1 MLWFI
6 LSLLTAI
13 THAARAAVSKKLLQ
27 NVDEYLVAWATS
39 FFALPFMIITLF
51 FFGLPKIDNVFWIA
65 LSMGVLLNTITT
77 ILYFKSIKVSPLSLT
92 VPFLTFT
99 PLFLLIT
106 SPIMLGEFPSL
117 LGVIGILLIVFGA
130 YVLNIQ
136 TLHKGFLAPF
146 KAIFKEKGSVLML
159 IVALI
164 FSIAANIDK
173 IAILHSNPIFYILT
187 FHIFLTLIFTSI
199 IHFKSK
205 DKIEKIKRNYKGLIL
220 IGFLFAV
227 MIMAQMIAV
236 KLTLVPYVIS
246 IKRTTAI
253 FSVIFGY
260 LFFKEKNFKQCLL
273 GAIIMVIGVF
283 LIGLF

>member
-1 MLWFI
+1 MLWFV
-6 LSLLTAI
+6 LSLITAI
-13 THAARAAVSKKLLQ
+13 THAVRAAVSKKLLQ
-27 NVDEYLVAWATS
+27 NVDEYIVAWATS
-39 FFALPFMIITLF
+39 MFALPFMIVVLF
-51 FFGLPKIDNVFWIA
+51 FFGLPKIDNIFWIA
-65 LSMGVLLNTITT
+65 LLMGVLLNTITT
-77 ILYFKSIKVSPLSLT
+77 ILYFKSIKISPLSLT

-117 LGVIGILLIVFGA
+117 FGVVGIFLIVFGA

-146 KAIFKEKGSVLML
+146 KAIFKEKGSLLML

-164 FSIAANIDK
+164 FAVTANIDK
-173 IAILHSNPIFYILT
+173 IAILHSNPIFYIFI
-187 FHIFLTLIFTSI
+187 FHVFLTLIFSTI
-199 IHFKSK
+199 IQFKSK
-205 DKIEKIKRNYKGLIL
+205 NKKNIIKKNYKGLIL

-236 KLTLVPYVIS
+236 KLTLVAYVNS

-260 LFFKEKNFKQCLL
+260 LFFKEKNFKQCLI
-273 GAIIMVIGVF
+273 GAIIMVIGVG
-283 LIGLF
+283 LIALF

>member
-6 LSLLTAI
+6 LALITAI
-13 THAARAAVSKKLLQ
+13 THAARAAISKKVLQ
-27 NVDEYLVAWATS
+27 EVDEYIMAWATS
-39 FFALPFMIITLF
+39 FFALPFIFIALLF
-51 FFGLPKIDNVFWIA
+51 TEFPKIDNTFWIA
-65 LSMGVLLNTITT
+65 LAIGVCFSVITT

-99 PLFLLIT
+99 PVFLLIT

-117 LGVIGILLIVFGA
+117 WGVVGILLIVFGA
-130 YVLNIQ
+130 YVLNIR

-173 IAILHSNPIFYILT
+173 IAILHSNPVFYIFL
-187 FHIFLTLIFTSI
+187 FHVFLMIIFSTI
-199 IHFKSK
+199 IQFKSK
-205 DKIEKIKRNYKGLIL
+205 DKIKQIKKNYLGLIL

-227 MIMAQMIAV
+227 MIISQMIAI
-236 KLTLVPYVIS
+236 KLTLVAYVIS
-246 IKRTTAI
+246 IKRMTAI

-260 LFFKEKNFKQCLL
+260 FFFKEKNFKQSLL
-273 GAIIMVIGVF
+273 GAIIMVIGVV
-283 LIGLF
+283 LIALF

>member
-1 MLWFI
+1 MLWFVLALI
-6 LSLLTAI
+6 AAI
-13 THAARAAVSKKLLQ
+13 THAARTAVSKKLLQ

-39 FFALPFMIITLF
+39 IFALPFMIIALF
-51 FFGLPKIDNVFWIA
+51 FFGLPKIDTIFWIA
-65 LSMGVLLNTITT
+65 LLIGVLLNTITT
-77 ILYFKSIKVSPLSLT
+77 ILYFKSIKLSPLSLT

-117 LGVIGILLIVFGA
+117 WGVIGISLIVFGA

-164 FSIAANIDK
+164 FSITANIDK
-173 IAILHSNPIFYILT
+173 IAILHSNPVFYIFL
-187 FHIFLTLIFTSI
+187 FHVFLTIIFTSLI
-199 IHFKSK
+199 QFKSK
-205 DKIEKIKRNYKGLIL
+205 DKIKQVKKNYLGLIL

-227 MIMAQMIAV
+227 MIVSQMIAI
-236 KLTLVPYVIS
+236 KLTLVAYVNS
-246 IKRTTAI
+246 VKRTTVI

-260 LFFKEKNFKQCLL
+260 FFFKEKNFKQCLA
-273 GAIIMVIGVF
+273 GAIIMVIGVV
-283 LIGLF
+283 LIGVF